1 MNRDEKGR
9 LFFGSYEYGIQALIV
24 LSLVASAFETL
35 PELDPLWRQTLRMFE
50 IATILIFSVEY
61 LMRIYFCSPRFSY
74 AASYMGIIDLIAIL
88 PFFLMTGFDLRSV
101 RVFRLFRLV
110 RLLKMARYGK
120 AMTRY
125 YRAFL
130 IAREELVLFG
140 CASLMIL
147 YLSSVGIYHFENE
160 AQPEAFSSVF
170 QSMWWALATLTTV
183 GYGDV
188 YPITTG
194 GRIFTFIILAIGLG
208 IVAVPS
214 GLLASALSSVRSE
227 DDQG

>member
-35 PELDPLWRQTLRMFE
+35 PELDPLWRQALRMFE

-110 RLLKMARYGK
+110 RLLKMA
-120 AMTRY
+120 
-125 YRAFL
+125 
-130 IAREELVLFG
+130 IWQSHDSV
-140 CASLMIL
+140 
-147 YLSSVGIYHFENE
+147 LSSIFDCKGGVS
-160 AQPEAFSSVF
+160 AFWMCILDDPVF
-170 QSMWWALATLTTV
+170 V
-183 GYGDV
+183 F
-188 YPITTG
+188 
-194 GRIFTFIILAIGLG
+194 GRN
-208 IVAVPS
+208 
-214 GLLASALSSVRSE
+214 LSL
-227 DDQG
+227 

>member
-1 MNRDEKGR
+1 
-9 LFFGSYEYGIQALIV
+9 
-24 LSLVASAFETL
+24 
-35 PELDPLWRQTLRMFE
+35 
-50 IATILIFSVEY
+50 
-61 LMRIYFCSPRFSY
+61 
-74 AASYMGIIDLIAIL
+74 
-88 PFFLMTGFDLRSV
+88 
-101 RVFRLFRLV
+101 
-110 RLLKMARYGK
+110 
-120 AMTRY
+120 
-125 YRAFL
+125 
-130 IAREELVLFG
+130 
-140 CASLMIL
+140 MIL